1 MSGLLKKCLLRRNVA
16 ARVCRNLVQISLGV
30 SRQGDVG
37 WLSMAGSVIGEN
49 DGPAAFPKRWAPWK
63 AGIFLFE
70 NGQFVVSTC

>member
-49 DGPAAFPKRWAPWK
+49 DGPAAFPK
-63 AGIFLFE
+63 
-70 NGQFVVSTC
+70 